1 MHLLVEAEW
10 GLPREQDVGVVGYGE
25 FRPPTPTYPAAV
37 ITNNPPAPEATEAT
51 RPGTVSDLAMPGEG
65 ADTGHPSGWPL
76 SACTKGQYENR
87 EPHHILKFY
96 RVWANTIPSGN
107 KPAEH

>member
-37 ITNNPPAPEATEAT
+37 ITNTLPAPEATEAT
-51 RPGTVSDLAMPGEG
+51 QAGTVCELAMPGEG
-65 ADTGHPSGWPL
+65 AAPLCRGLYTKNGDPKTAVSG
-76 SACTKGQYENR
+76 
-87 EPHHILKFY
+87 
-96 RVWANTIPSGN
+96 
-107 KPAEH
+107 

>member
-25 FRPPTPTYPAAV
+25 FRPLTPTYPAAV

-51 RPGTVSDLAMPGEG
+51 RPGTVSDLAMLGEG
-65 ADTGHPSGWPL
+65 VTFDLYQYLIPRKEVPSQASL
-76 SACTKGQYENR
+76 
-87 EPHHILKFY
+87 
-96 RVWANTIPSGN
+96 N
-107 KPAEH
+107 KKYGLN